1 MNADEGMIF
10 LGKPMTYW
18 MELDKEVTIRGVTEL
33 YREIASLRAKVS
45 FYESRLDEIASF
57 RGAFGKGVI

>member
-1 MNADEGMIF
+1 MVSHGEGMNADEGMIF

-33 YREIASLRAKVS
+33 YRDCFPS
-45 FYESRLDEIASF
+45 
-57 RGAFGKGVI
+57 G